1 MTTSSRIQILR
12 FIPRKTV
19 SGDEIQGWKKD
30 ELNPSTFAEADSLV
44 ATAQYDFNSRS
55 NRELSI
61 RKGDAVLLRKQVST
75 DWWMGAVNGKEG
87 LVPDK
92 YISLRIK

>member
-1 MTTSSRIQILR
+1 M
-12 FIPRKTV
+12 
-19 SGDEIQGWKKD
+19 
-30 ELNPSTFAEADSLV
+30 
-44 ATAQYDFNSRS
+44 ATAQYDFNARS

-61 RKGDAVLLRKQVST
+61 KKGEAVLLRKQVST
-75 DWWMGAVNGKEG
+75 DWWLGSVNGKEG

>member
-1 MTTSSRIQILR
+1 MVVVVVTGMAT
-12 FIPRKTV
+12 
-19 SGDEIQGWKKD
+19 D
-30 ELNPSTFAEADSLV
+30 PSHVFSEADSLV
-44 ATAQYDFNSRS
+44 ATAQYDFNARS

-75 DWWMGAVNGKEG
+75 DWWMGSLNGKEG